1 MKQIEMQDLTI
12 PPIAIGTWAWGK
24 GPFGSKFIFGVSHGI
39 EELKPIY
46 HYAVKNG
53 LTLFDTAPV
62 YSLGSSEKI
71 IGDLSNGE
79 DILISTKFMP
89 TSWLP
94 RKSMSWTLNSSL
106 SRLKR
111 ADTDIYWIHRPAN
124 VTKWAKEII
133 PLMKANKIRYCG
145 ISNHNL
151 KQIKEV
157 ELILKNAGLKLAA
170 IQNHFS
176 LLYRN
181 SEENGIM
188 KYCEEQGITFFAY
201 MVLEQGALTGYYNYN
216 HPFPKRTRRAR
227 AFSKQRLK
235 QIEPLILEM
244 KNIGLKY
251 NVGVAEI
258 AIAYALAKNTVPIIG
273 VTKVKHIDSAL
284 AALKITMSEE
294 DIHKLEYF
302 SNNFQLK
309 IKGFWEKKM

>member
-1 MKQIEMQDLTI
+1 MKKIKMQDLLI

-24 GPFGSKFIFGVSHGI
+24 GPFGSKFIFGASHDI
-39 EELKPIY
+39 EELRPVY
-46 HYAVKNG
+46 NYAVENG

-71 IGDLSNGE
+71 IGELSGGQDL
-79 DILISTKFMP
+79 IISTKFMP
-89 TSWLP
+89 AFCLP
-94 RKSMSWTLNSSL
+94 KKSMGWVLNSSL
-106 SRLKR
+106 KRLKR
-111 ADTDIYWIHRPAN
+111 TDTDIYWIHRPTN
-124 VTKWAKEII
+124 VAKWANEII
-133 PLMKANKIRYCG
+133 PLMKANKIKYCG

-157 ELILKNAGLKLAA
+157 EIILKTNGLTLAA

-188 KYCEEQGITFFAY
+188 EYCKEQGIVFFAY

-216 HPFPKRTRRAR
+216 NPFPKHTRRAK
-227 AFSKQRLK
+227 AFSKQKLK

-244 KNIGLKY
+244 ENIGLKY

-258 AIAYALAKNTVPIIG
+258 AISYALAKNTVPIIG
-273 VTKVKHIDSAL
+273 VTKNKHIDSAIK
-284 AALKITMSEE
+284 ALNITLSDE
-294 DIHKLEYF
+294 DINKLENL
-302 SNNFQLK
+302 SDNFKLN
-309 IKGFWEKKM
+309 IKGFWEKRM

>member
-1 MKQIEMQDLTI
+1 
-12 PPIAIGTWAWGK
+12 
-24 GPFGSKFIFGVSHGI
+24 
-39 EELKPIY
+39 
-46 HYAVKNG
+46 
-53 LTLFDTAPV
+53 
-62 YSLGSSEKI
+62 
-71 IGDLSNGE
+71 
-79 DILISTKFMP
+79 
-89 TSWLP
+89 
-94 RKSMSWTLNSSL
+94 MSWTLNSSL

>member
-227 AFSKQRLK
+227 AFSKQ
-235 QIEPLILEM
+235 
-244 KNIGLKY
+244 
-251 NVGVAEI
+251 
-258 AIAYALAKNTVPIIG
+258 
-273 VTKVKHIDSAL
+273 
-284 AALKITMSEE
+284 
-294 DIHKLEYF
+294 
-302 SNNFQLK
+302 
-309 IKGFWEKKM
+309 

>member
-79 DILISTKFMP
+79 DILMSTKFMP

-111 ADTDIYWIHRPAN
+111 EDTDIYWIHRPAN

-133 PLMKANKIRYCG
+133 PLMKANKIR
-145 ISNHNL
+145 
-151 KQIKEV
+151 
-157 ELILKNAGLKLAA
+157 
-170 IQNHFS
+170 
-176 LLYRN
+176 YRN